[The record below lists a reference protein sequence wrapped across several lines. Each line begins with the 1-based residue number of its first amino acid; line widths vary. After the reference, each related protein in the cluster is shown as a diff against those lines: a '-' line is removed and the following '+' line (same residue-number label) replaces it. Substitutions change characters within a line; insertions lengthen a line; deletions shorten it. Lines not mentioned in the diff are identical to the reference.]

1 MDNNLDIMNTINENK
16 NITIPHY
23 RAIILI
29 LASNESQITKN
40 ARTIWKQYMNVEP
53 TFKVFF
59 VYAQLFEPLV
69 DRDDSDIVFDNIREG
84 LTFHKTFHAMKYIDK
99 HFSYEYFVR
108 TNISTFWDFKNLKKH
123 LDILPKSGCYS
134 GDGPFSIRELNHS
147 CLYLSGSDTIV
158 TKEMIT
164 SLVSNPEKINFDLI
178 EDQTMGHY
186 FNGVMGIPPLP
197 NRICFFEDIHNVD
210 EYTQKIIENRINTS
224 MENNIDHYR
233 VKSKNNNRCF
243 IDYFIYI
250 ILLEKI
256 YNIKNIN

>member
-1 MDNNLDIMNTINENK
+1 MENHLNIHNT
-16 NITIPHY
+16 NISKPQY
-23 RAIILI
+23 KAIILI

-40 ARTIWKQYMNVEP
+40 ARSIWKQYMNVEP

-59 VYAQLFEPLV
+59 VYGKLFEPLI
-69 DRDDSDIVFDNIREG
+69 DEDDSDIVFDNIPESYPVR
-84 LTFHKTFHAMKYIDK
+84 FHKTFYAMKYIDT

-108 TNISTFWDFKNLKKH
+108 TNISTFWDFNNLKKH
-123 LDILPKSGCYS
+123 LDVLPKSRCYS

-147 CLYLSGSDTIV
+147 CLYVSGTDTIV
-158 TKEMIT
+158 TKEMVT
-164 SLVSNPEKINFDLI
+164 SLVSNPEKINFGLI
-178 EDQTMGHY
+178 EDATMGHY
-186 FNGVMGIPPLP
+186 FNGIMGIPPLP

-210 EYTQKIIENRINTS
+210 EDTQKMIENQINIS
-224 MENNIDHYR
+224 MKNNIDHYR
-233 VKSKNNNRCF
+233 VKTKNDNRCF